1 MAGGKETPRQ
11 KMIGMMYLVLTALL
25 ALQVQSAVILKF
37 KFIDDS
43 LLNVNDK
50 TSMSADGTIKGI
62 QAAVIKNQNQS
73 KDKAVLAES
82 EEIRQKTKE
91 TIAYLREV
99 RDKLVVAGGNPK
111 GATEYKDINA
121 EDIVAT
127 TMIGSGDKKN
137 GLGYPLKTKLNEF
150 SSYIQKFVPG
160 TTVSALALDGKEDV
174 RVTGAKDEHTKEQRS
189 KDFAQLNFESTPLAA
204 ALATLSQKETE
215 VLKLEADA
223 LSAQAQKVGA
233 KTIVFDKIGAF
244 ASAESNTVAAGTKYK
259 AELFL
264 TASASS
270 ISPKMTLNG
279 SPLAVGPD
287 GHGKVEFTAR
297 PGSFD
302 ASGNAKANWTGTIRF
317 NQNGRDTTFKVLV
330 PYTITKPV
338 MQIQS
343 ASVQALYFKCGNK
356 LTVNVPALGAQY
368 KPGFSASGA
377 SVITGSKLGDVTL
390 VPNSKE
396 VTLSVSSGGNAIGS
410 QTFQVRPIPKPTI
423 EAYAGSRQVNEK
435 QGTPGTALRTLNLR
449 AIPDAGFAT
458 FLPDDAKFRVS
469 RYEVTLVRGRR
480 PAIPTKPVNGPT
492 ADLSDVVN
500 AYREGDRLYIEV
512 KEVQRQ
518 NFQGNV
524 EPVNVSKQFN
534 IPLL

>member
-25 ALQVQSAVILKF
+25 ALQVNSAILLKF

-43 LLNVNDK
+43 LLGVNDK
-50 TSMSADGTIKGI
+50 TSVAADGTIKGI
-62 QAAVIKNQNQS
+62 QAAVLKNQNQAR
-73 KDKAVLAES
+73 DKTVLQES
-82 EEIRQKTKE
+82 EEIRSKTKE
-91 TIAYLREV
+91 MTAYLRGLRE
-99 RDKLVVAGGNPK
+99 KLLK
-111 GATEYKDINA
+111 ATENTGPEMTNLSG
-121 EDIVAT
+121 EDKVAM
-127 TMIGSGDKKN
+127 TMLGGKNN
-137 GLGYPLKTKLNEF
+137 GLAYTELKPKLNDYSTF
-150 SSYIQKFVPG
+150 IKKYVP
-160 TTVSALALDGKEDV
+160 SASPLALDGKEDT
-174 RVTGAKDEHTKEQRS
+174 RVTEKSQKTKN
-189 KDFAQLNFESTPLAA
+189 FAELNFENTPVVA
-204 ALATLSQKETE
+204 ALATISQKETE
-215 VLKLEADA
+215 VLKYEAEA

-270 ISPKMTLNG
+270 ISPRMTLNG
-279 SPLAVGPD
+279 SSLPVSAD
-287 GHGKVEFTAR
+287 GKGKVEFTAR
-297 PGSFD
+297 PGGFD
-302 ASGNAKANWTGTIRF
+302 ASGNAKSSWTGTIRF
-317 NQNGRDTTFKVLV
+317 NQNGRDTTFTVKV

-356 LTVNVPALGAQY
+356 LNVSVPALGAQY

-377 SVITGSKLGDVTL
+377 SVLPGAKLGDVTL
-390 VPNSKE
+390 IPNSKE
-396 VTLSVSSGGNAIGS
+396 VTLNVSSGGNAIGS

-423 EAYAGSRQVNEK
+423 ECFVGGKAVNEK
-435 QGTPGTALRTLNLR
+435 QGTPGTAVRSMNLR

-458 FLPDDAKFRVS
+458 FLPDDARYRVS

-480 PAIPTKPVNGPT
+480 PALQTKTISGPT

-500 AYREGDRLYIEV
+500 AYREGDRIYVEV

-518 NFQGNV
+518 NFQGTV
-524 EPVNVSKQFN
+524 ETVNISKQFN

>member
-25 ALQVQSAVILKF
+25 ALQVNSAILLKF

-43 LLNVNDK
+43 LLGVNDK
-50 TSMSADGTIKGI
+50 TSVAADGTIKGI
-62 QAAVIKNQNQS
+62 QAAVLKNQNQAR
-73 KDKAVLAES
+73 DKAVLQES
-82 EEIRQKTKE
+82 EVIRSRTKDM
-91 TIAYLREV
+91 TAYLRGLRE
-99 RDKLVVAGGNPK
+99 KLLK
-111 GATEYKDINA
+111 ATENTGPEMTNLSG
-121 EDIVAT
+121 EDKVAI
-127 TMIGSGDKKN
+127 TMLGGKNN
-137 GLGYPLKTKLNEF
+137 GLAYTELKPKLNEYSDF
-150 SSYIQKFVPG
+150 IKKYVPSA
-160 TTVSALALDGKEDV
+160 TALALDGKEDS
-174 RVTGAKDEHTKEQRS
+174 RVTEKSQKTKN
-189 KDFAQLNFESTPLAA
+189 FAELNFENTPVVA
-204 ALATLSQKETE
+204 ALATISQKETE
-215 VLKLEADA
+215 VLKYEAEA

-270 ISPKMTLNG
+270 ISPRMTLNG
-279 SPLAVGPD
+279 SSLSVGPD

-297 PGSFD
+297 PGGFD
-302 ASGNAKANWTGTIRF
+302 ASGNAKSSWTGTIRF
-317 NQNGRDTTFKVLV
+317 NQNGRDTTFTVKV

-356 LTVNVPALGAQY
+356 LNVSVPALGAQY
-368 KPGFSASGA
+368 KPSFSASGA
-377 SVITGSKLGDVTL
+377 SVMSGAKTGDVTL
-390 VPNSKE
+390 IPNSRE
-396 VTLSVSSGGNAIGS
+396 VTLNVSSGGNAIGS
-410 QTFQVRPIPKPTI
+410 QTFQVRPIPKPSI
-423 EAYAGSRQVNEK
+423 EAFAGGRPVNDK
-435 QGTPGTALRTLNLR
+435 QGTPGTAVRSFSLK

-469 RYEVTLVRGRR
+469 RYEVTLVRGKR
-480 PAIPTKPVNGPT
+480 PAIGTKTISGPT

-500 AYREGDRLYIEV
+500 AYREGDRLYVEV
-512 KEVQRQ
+512 KDVQRQ

-524 EPVNVSKQFN
+524 EAVNMTRTFN

>member
-25 ALQVQSAVILKF
+25 ALQVNSAILLKF

-43 LLNVNDK
+43 LLGVNDK
-50 TSMSADGTIKGI
+50 TAVAADGTIKGI
-62 QAAVIKNQNQS
+62 QAAVLKNQNQAR
-73 KDKAVLAES
+73 DKAVLLES
-82 EEIRQKTKE
+82 ENIRTKTKE
-91 TIAYLREV
+91 MTAYLRGL
-99 RDKLVVAGGNPK
+99 RQKLLE
-111 GATEYKDINA
+111 ATENTGPEMTNLSG
-121 EDIVAT
+121 EDKVAI
-127 TMIGSGDKKN
+127 TMLGGKNN
-137 GLGYPLKTKLNEF
+137 GLAYTELKPKLNEYSDF
-150 SSYIQKFVPG
+150 IKKYVPSA
-160 TTVSALALDGKEDV
+160 TALALDGKEDS
-174 RVTGAKDEHTKEQRS
+174 RVTEKTQKS
-189 KDFAQLNFESTPLAA
+189 KNFAELNFENTPVVA
-204 ALATLSQKETE
+204 ALATISQKETE
-215 VLKLEADA
+215 VLKYEAEA

-264 TASASS
+264 TASATS
-270 ISPKMTLNG
+270 ISPRMTLNG
-279 SPLAVGPD
+279 GSLPVGPD
-287 GHGKVEFTAR
+287 GKGKVEFTAR

-302 ASGNAKANWTGTIRF
+302 ASGNAKSSWTGTIRF
-317 NQNGRDTTFKVLV
+317 NQNGRDTTFTVKV

-356 LTVNVPALGAQY
+356 LNVSVPALGAQY

-377 SVITGSKLGDVTL
+377 SVVPGAKLGDVTL
-390 VPNSKE
+390 IPNSKE
-396 VTLSVSSGGNAIGS
+396 VTLNVSSGGNAIGS

-423 EAYAGSRQVNEK
+423 ECFVGGRPVNEK
-435 QGTPGTALRTLNLR
+435 QGTPGTAVRSMNLR

-458 FLPDDAKFRVS
+458 FLPDDARYRVS

-480 PAIPTKPVNGPT
+480 PALPTKTISGPT

-500 AYREGDRLYIEV
+500 AYREGDRIYVEV

-524 EPVNVSKQFN
+524 ETVNISKQFN

>member
-25 ALQVQSAVILKF
+25 ALQVNSAILLKF

-43 LLNVNDK
+43 LLGVNDK
-50 TSMSADGTIKGI
+50 TSVAADGTVKGI
-62 QAAVIKNQNQS
+62 QAAVVKNQNQAR
-73 KDKAVLAES
+73 DLAVLKQS
-82 EEIRQKTKE
+82 EEIRSKTKDV
-91 TIAYLREV
+91 IAYLRDV
-99 RDKLVVAGGNPK
+99 RQQLLK
-111 GATEYKDINA
+111 ATENTGPEMTNLSGEDKVAITMLGGKQNGVAYK
-121 EDIVAT
+121 T
-127 TMIGSGDKKN
+127 
-137 GLGYPLKTKLNEF
+137 LKPKLNEY
-150 SSYIQKFVPG
+150 SEYIKQFVPDA
-160 TTVSALALDGKEDV
+160 TNLAIDARDDK
-174 RVTGAKDEHTKEQRS
+174 RVTEKSQKS
-189 KDFAQLNFESTPLAA
+189 KNFAELNFENTPVVA
-204 ALATLSQKETE
+204 ALATISQKETE
-215 VLKLEADA
+215 VLKYEAEA

-270 ISPKMTLNG
+270 ISPRMTLNG
-279 SPLAVGPD
+279 SPLSVGPE
-287 GHGKVEFTAR
+287 GKGKVEFTAR

-302 ASGNAKANWTGTIRF
+302 ASGNAKASWTGTIRF
-317 NQNGRDTTFKVLV
+317 NQNGRDTTFTVKV
-330 PYTITKPV
+330 PYTISKPV

-356 LTVNVPALGAQY
+356 LNVSVPALGAQY

-377 SVITGSKLGDVTL
+377 AVLQGAKLGDVTL

-396 VTLSVSSGGNAIGS
+396 VTLNVSSGGNAIGS
-410 QTFQVRPIPKPTI
+410 QTFQVRPIPKPEI
-423 EAYAGSRQVNEK
+423 KCFVGGREANEK
-435 QGTPGTALRTLNLR
+435 QGTAGTAVRSMTLR

-458 FLPDDAKFRVS
+458 FLPDDARYRVS
-469 RYEVTLVRGRR
+469 RYEVTLVRGKR
-480 PAIPTKPVNGPT
+480 PALPTKTISGPE
-492 ADLSDVVN
+492 ANLNDIVQ
-500 AYREGDRLYIEV
+500 AYREGDRIYVEV

-534 IPLL
+534 VPLL

>member
-25 ALQVQSAVILKF
+25 ALQVNSAILLKF

-43 LLNVNDK
+43 LLGVNGK
-50 TSMSADGTIKGI
+50 TSAAADGTIKGI
-62 QAAVIKNQNQS
+62 QAAVVKNQNQAR
-73 KDKAVLAES
+73 DKAVLVQS
-82 EEIRQKTKE
+82 EEIRAKTKDMI
-91 TIAYLREV
+91 TYLRDI
-99 RDKLVVAGGNPK
+99 RQQLLK
-111 GATEYKDINA
+111 ATENTGPEIVNMSG
-121 EDIVAT
+121 EDKVAI
-127 TMIGSGDKKN
+127 TMLGGKKN
-137 GLGYPLKTKLNEF
+137 GVAYTGLKPKLNEYAD
-150 SSYIQKFVPG
+150 YIKRYVPEAG
-160 TTVSALALDGKEDV
+160 QLALDGKEDK
-174 RVTGAKDEHTKEQRS
+174 RVTEVSQKTKN
-189 KDFAQLNFESTPLAA
+189 FAELNFENTPVVA
-204 ALATLSQKETE
+204 ALATISQKETE
-215 VLKLEADA
+215 ILEYEAEALKK
-223 LSAQAQKVGA
+223 QAEKVGA

-264 TASASS
+264 TASATS
-270 ISPKMTLNG
+270 ISPRMTLNG
-279 SPLAVGPD
+279 SPLSVGPD
-287 GHGKVEFTAR
+287 GHGKIEFTAR

-302 ASGNAKANWTGTIRF
+302 ASGNAKASWNGTIRF
-317 NQNGRDTTFKVLV
+317 NQNGRDTTFQVKV

-356 LTVNVPALGAQY
+356 LNVSVPALGAQY

-377 SVITGSKLGDVTL
+377 SVLQGAKLGDVTL

-396 VTLSVSSGGNAIGS
+396 VTLNVSSGGNAIGS

-423 EAYAGSRQVNEK
+423 EAFVGGRPVNEK
-435 QGTPGTALRTLNLR
+435 QGTPGTAVRSMTLR

-458 FLPDDAKFRVS
+458 FLPDDARYRVS
-469 RYEVTLVRGRR
+469 RYEVTLVRGKR
-480 PAIPTKPVNGPT
+480 PAIPTRTINGPE
-492 ADLSDVVN
+492 ANLSDVVN
-500 AYREGDRLYIEV
+500 AYREGDRLYVEV

-534 IPLL
+534 VPLL

>member
-25 ALQVQSAVILKF
+25 ALQVNSAILLKF

-43 LLNVNDK
+43 LLGVNDK
-50 TSMSADGTIKGI
+50 TSVAADGTIKGI
-62 QAAVIKNQNQS
+62 QAAVLKNQNQAR
-73 KDKAVLAES
+73 DKAVLQES
-82 EEIRQKTKE
+82 EEIRSKTKDM
-91 TIAYLREV
+91 TAYLRGLRE
-99 RDKLVVAGGNPK
+99 KLLK
-111 GATEYKDINA
+111 ATENTGPEMTNLSG
-121 EDIVAT
+121 EDKVAI
-127 TMIGSGDKKN
+127 TMLGGKNN
-137 GLGYPLKTKLNEF
+137 GLAYTELKPKLNDYSTF
-150 SSYIQKFVPG
+150 IKKYVP
-160 TTVSALALDGKEDV
+160 SASPLALDGKEDT
-174 RVTGAKDEHTKEQRS
+174 RVTEKSQKTKN
-189 KDFAQLNFESTPLAA
+189 FAELNFENTPVVA
-204 ALATLSQKETE
+204 ALATISQKETE
-215 VLKLEADA
+215 VLKYEAEA

-270 ISPKMTLNG
+270 ISPRMTLNG
-279 SPLAVGPD
+279 SSLPVSAD
-287 GHGKVEFTAR
+287 GKGKVEFTAR
-297 PGSFD
+297 PGGFD
-302 ASGNAKANWTGTIRF
+302 ASGNAKSSWTGTIRF
-317 NQNGRDTTFKVLV
+317 NQNGRDTTFTVKV

-356 LTVNVPALGAQY
+356 LNVSVPALGAQY

-377 SVITGSKLGDVTL
+377 SVLSGAKLGDVTL
-390 VPNSKE
+390 IPNSKE
-396 VTLSVSSGGNAIGS
+396 VTLNVSSGGNAIGS

-423 EAYAGSRQVNEK
+423 ECFVGGRPVNEK
-435 QGTPGTALRTLNLR
+435 QGTPGTAVRSMNLR

-458 FLPDDAKFRVS
+458 FLPDDARYRVS

-480 PAIPTKPVNGPT
+480 PALQTKTISGPT

-500 AYREGDRLYIEV
+500 AYREGDRIYVEV

-524 EPVNVSKQFN
+524 ETVNISKQFN

>member
-25 ALQVQSAVILKF
+25 ALQVNSAILLKF

-43 LLNVNDK
+43 LLGVNDK
-50 TSMSADGTIKGI
+50 TSVAADGTIKGI
-62 QAAVIKNQNQS
+62 EAAVVKNQNQAR
-73 KDKAVLAES
+73 DKAVLAES
-82 EEIRQKTKE
+82 EEIRAKTKE
-91 TIAYLREV
+91 MTTYLRGLRE
-99 RDKLVVAGGNPK
+99 KLLK
-111 GATEYKDINA
+111 ATENTGPEMTNLSG
-121 EDIVAT
+121 EDKVAM
-127 TMIGSGDKKN
+127 TMLGGKNN
-137 GLGYPLKTKLNEF
+137 GLAYTELKPKLNAYSEF
-150 SSYIQKFVPG
+150 IKKFVP
-160 TTVSALALDGKEDV
+160 TATPLALDGKEDS
-174 RVTGAKDEHTKEQRS
+174 RVTEKSQKN
-189 KDFAQLNFESTPLAA
+189 KNFAEINFENTPVVA
-204 ALATLSQKETE
+204 ALATISQKETE
-215 VLKLEADA
+215 VLKYEAEA

-264 TASASS
+264 TASATS

-279 SPLAVGPD
+279 GPLAVGPD
-287 GHGKVEFTAR
+287 GKGKVEFTAR
-297 PGSFD
+297 PGAFD
-302 ASGNAKANWTGTIRF
+302 ASGNAKASWTGTIRF
-317 NQNGRDTTFKVLV
+317 NQNGRDTTFTVKV

-356 LTVNVPALGAQY
+356 LTVSVPALGAQY

-377 SVITGSKLGDVTL
+377 AAIPGSKVGDVTL
-390 VPNSKE
+390 VPNAKE
-396 VTLSVSSGGNAIGS
+396 VTLNVSSGGNAIGS

-423 EAYAGSRQVNEK
+423 ECFVGGRQANEK
-435 QGTPGTALRTLNLR
+435 QGTPGTAVRSMNLK
-449 AIPDAGFAT
+449 AVPDAGFAT
-458 FLPDDAKFRVS
+458 FLPDDARFRVA

-480 PAIPTKPVNGPT
+480 PAMPTKTVSGPT

-500 AYREGDRLYIEV
+500 SYREGDRLYIEV
-512 KEVQRQ
+512 KEVQRM
-518 NFQGNV
+518 NFRNEV
-524 EPVNVSKQFN
+524 EPVSVSKQFN

>member
-25 ALQVQSAVILKF
+25 ALQVNSAILLKF

-43 LLNVNDK
+43 LIDVNGK
-50 TSMSADGTIKGI
+50 TGVAAENTVKGI
-62 QAAVIKNQNQS
+62 QAAVVKNQNQAR
-73 KDKAVLAES
+73 DVAVLKQS
-82 EEIRQKTKE
+82 EEIRAKTKAM
-91 TIAYLREV
+91 IAYLQGV
-99 RDKLVVAGGNPK
+99 RSKLITATGNVE
-111 GATEYKDINA
+111 GNIKDPDANNK
-121 EDIVAT
+121 VMPL
-127 TMIGSGDKKN
+127 MIGGKKN
-137 GLGYPLKTKLNEF
+137 GLAYPLKAELNGYSNF
-150 SSYIQKFVPG
+150 IKTYVPG
-160 TTVSALALDGKEDV
+160 ATPLALDGKEDL
-174 RVTGAKDEHTKEQRS
+174 RITTAKDQHTKDQRN
-189 KDFAQLNFESTPLAA
+189 KDFAELNFENTPLVA
-204 ALATLSQKETE
+204 ALAVLSQKETE

-223 LSAQAQKVGA
+223 LNAQAQKVGA

-279 SPLAVGPD
+279 GPLAVNPEGK
-287 GHGKVEFTAR
+287 GKVEFTAR
-297 PGSFD
+297 PGAFD
-302 ASGNAKANWTGTIRF
+302 KDGNAKASWTGTIRF
-317 NQNGRDTTFKVLV
+317 NQNGRDTTFTVKV

-356 LTVNVPALGAQY
+356 LTVSVPALGAQY
-368 KPGFSASGA
+368 KPSFSASGA
-377 SVITGSKLGDVTL
+377 AVIQGGKVGDVTL

-396 VTLSVSSGGNAIGS
+396 VTLNVSSEGNAIGS
-410 QTFQVRPIPKPTI
+410 QTFQVRPIPKPDI
-423 EAYAGSRQVNEK
+423 QCFVGGRPINDK
-435 QGTPGTALRTLNLR
+435 QGTPGTAVRSMTLK
-449 AIPDAGFAT
+449 AIPDAGFLT
-458 FLPDDAKFRVS
+458 FLPDDARYRVS
-469 RYEVTLVRGRR
+469 RYEVTLVRGKR
-480 PAIPTKPVNGPT
+480 PAMGTKTITGGT

-500 AYREGDRLYIEV
+500 AYREGDRLYVEV
-512 KEVQRQ
+512 KDVQRQ

-524 EPVNVSKQFN
+524 EPVNVSKSFN

>member
-25 ALQVQSAVILKF
+25 ALQVNSAILLKF

-43 LLNVNDK
+43 LLGVNDK
-50 TSMSADGTIKGI
+50 TSVAADGTIKGI
-62 QAAVIKNQNQS
+62 QAAVLKNQNQAR
-73 KDKAVLAES
+73 DKAVLQES
-82 EEIRQKTKE
+82 EVIRSKTKDM
-91 TIAYLREV
+91 TAYLRGLRE
-99 RDKLVVAGGNPK
+99 KLLK
-111 GATEYKDINA
+111 ATENTGPEMTNLSG
-121 EDIVAT
+121 EDKVAI
-127 TMIGSGDKKN
+127 TMLGGKNN
-137 GLGYPLKTKLNEF
+137 GLAYTELKPKLNEYSDF
-150 SSYIQKFVPG
+150 IKKYVPSA
-160 TTVSALALDGKEDV
+160 TALALDGKEDS
-174 RVTGAKDEHTKEQRS
+174 RVTEKSQKTKN
-189 KDFAQLNFESTPLAA
+189 FAELNFENTPVVA
-204 ALATLSQKETE
+204 ALATISQKETE
-215 VLKLEADA
+215 VLKYEAEA

-270 ISPKMTLNG
+270 ISPRMTLNG
-279 SPLAVGPD
+279 SSLSVGPD

-297 PGSFD
+297 PGGFD
-302 ASGNAKANWTGTIRF
+302 ASGNAKSSWTGTIRF
-317 NQNGRDTTFKVLV
+317 NQNGRDTTFTVKV

-356 LTVNVPALGAQY
+356 LNVSVPALGAQY
-368 KPGFSASGA
+368 KPSFSASGA
-377 SVITGSKLGDVTL
+377 SVMSGAKTGDVTL
-390 VPNSKE
+390 IPNSRE
-396 VTLSVSSGGNAIGS
+396 VTLNVSSGGNAIGS
-410 QTFQVRPIPKPTI
+410 QTFQVRPIPKPSI
-423 EAYAGSRQVNEK
+423 EAFAGGRPVNDK
-435 QGTPGTALRTLNLR
+435 QGTPGTAVRSFSLK

-469 RYEVTLVRGRR
+469 RYEVTLVRGKR
-480 PAIPTKPVNGPT
+480 PAIGTKTISGPT

-500 AYREGDRLYIEV
+500 AYREGDRLYVEV
-512 KEVQRQ
+512 KDVQRQ

-524 EPVNVSKQFN
+524 EAVNMTRTFN